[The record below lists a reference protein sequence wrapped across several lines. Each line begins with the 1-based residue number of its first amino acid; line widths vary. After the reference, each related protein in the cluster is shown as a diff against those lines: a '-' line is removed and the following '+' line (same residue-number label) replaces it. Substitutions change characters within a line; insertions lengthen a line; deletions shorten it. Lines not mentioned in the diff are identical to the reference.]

1 MRTRLIESLLV
12 GVALVSALHISLAAA
27 QQTTVNLRGSAQVPV
42 FEPVIKAFIAL
53 NPSIVVKY
61 QQVPLED
68 LNAAVESRIDQD
80 DSNIDVF

>member
-1 MRTRLIESLLV
+1 M
-12 GVALVSALHISLAAA
+12 
-27 QQTTVNLRGSAQVPV
+27 